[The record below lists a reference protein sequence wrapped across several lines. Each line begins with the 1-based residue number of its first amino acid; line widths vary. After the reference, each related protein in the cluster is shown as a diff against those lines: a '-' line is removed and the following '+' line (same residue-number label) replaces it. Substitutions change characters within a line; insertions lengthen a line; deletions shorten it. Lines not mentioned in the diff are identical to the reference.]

1 MLSLIARRLGWCIVV
16 MLLISIFAFVLY
28 FVLPPVS
35 PALLF
40 AGKSASPSQVAA
52 AKASLG
58 LNHTVPVQYLLFLK
72 HLVLGDQYGWPGF
85 GFSYT
90 TRQSVLSL
98 IGPRIVVTVTLGL
111 GALVIWLAIGIGIGT
126 LAAVRRNS
134 PWDRLSLGVSMLL
147 LAAPPFWLA
156 LIFLWL
162 FWYKLGIAPGSGY
175 YSIGKYGFGSWIS
188 HMILP
193 WLVLALLYSAW
204 YVRMTRGAVLDVLNR
219 DYILTARGKGLSES
233 RVLFV
238 HVLRAALTPLL
249 TMVGMD
255 LAGLIS
261 GTVVVEYVFNL
272 NGLGQFAL
280 NSVLNDDI
288 PSVLAVTLIGALAVT
303 VGNLVTDVLYV
314 YVDPRLRTSGGR
326 SLDVT

>member
-1 MLSLIARRLGWCIVV
+1 MIARRLGWCLVV
-16 MLLISIFAFVLY
+16 MLLISIFAFILF

-35 PALLF
+35 PAVLF
-40 AGKSASPSQVAA
+40 AGKDASASQIAA

-90 TRQSVLSL
+90 TRQSVLSM
-98 IGPRIVVTVTLGL
+98 IGPRIVVTITLGI
-111 GALVIWLAIGIGIGT
+111 GALILWLAIGIGIGT
-126 LAAVRRNS
+126 IAAVRRNS
-134 PWDRLSLGVSMLL
+134 GWDRLSLGVSMFLL
-147 LAAPPFWLA
+147 SAPPFWLA
-156 LIFLWL
+156 IIFLWL

-188 HMILP
+188 HMALP
-193 WLVLALLYSAW
+193 WIVLALLYSAW

-219 DYILTARGKGLSES
+219 DYVLTARGKGLSEA
-233 RVLFV
+233 RVLFF
-238 HVLRAALTPLL
+238 HVLRSALTPLL

-280 NSVLNDDI
+280 NAVLTEDI
-288 PSVLAVTLIGALAVT
+288 PSALAVTLIGAAAVT
-303 VGNLVTDVLYV
+303 VGNLITDILYV

-326 SLDVT
+326 NAEIN